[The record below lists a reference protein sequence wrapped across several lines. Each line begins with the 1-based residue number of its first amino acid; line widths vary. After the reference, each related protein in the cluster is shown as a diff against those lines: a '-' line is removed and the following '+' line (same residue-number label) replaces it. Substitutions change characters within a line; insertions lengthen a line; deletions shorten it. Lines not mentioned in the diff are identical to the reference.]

1 MIKKE
6 LMIIKNLL
14 LENQYPKQL
23 IETKINKF
31 LQDHKVNN
39 ITFKNIKQP
48 KIEPSQI
55 NKMKT
60 HLISRQFP

>member
-55 NKMKT
+55 N
-60 HLISRQFP
+60 Q